1 MTKQP
6 RRARTATTARRPR
19 PGARL
24 ARVPSGSRERAALA
38 AERLAWVHEQR
49 SDLDFRNMYELAI
62 ATILAAQTTD
72 VTVNALTRVLFAR
85 YPDARA
91 LAAADLHDLEEI
103 LRPVGYFR
111 AKART
116 ILAAGQTLTDRFAGV
131 VPATIDELVTIP
143 GIGRKTASAVLA
155 AGLGEPAIV
164 TDRHVMRVAT
174 RLRLVSEEDPEK
186 IERQLARLLPR
197 ERWTGFSMRMTLH
210 GRYVCLARRAEC
222 ERCVLNDFCPSSS
235 TRDRTPEDRLRLSL
249 SLRGTR
255 SSPER
260 PQSGTVEEASAED

>member
-1 MTKQP
+1 VTKQTRP
-6 RRARTATTARRPR
+6 ARASGKPR
-19 PGARL
+19 PARL
-24 ARVPSGSRERAALA
+24 PPGSRERAELA
-38 AERLAWVHEQR
+38 AERLTWVHEQR
-49 SDLDFRNMYELAI
+49 SDLDFRDMYGLAI
-62 ATILAAQTTD
+62 ATLLAAQTTD
-72 VTVNALTRVLFAR
+72 LTVNAITRRLFER
-85 YPDARA
+85 YPDPRA
-91 LAAADLHDLEEI
+91 LARADLPDLEEI

-111 AKART
+111 AKAKT
-116 ILAAGQTLTDRFAGV
+116 IQAAGQVLTERFGGE
-131 VPATIDELVTIP
+131 VPTTIDELVTIP

-164 TDRHVMRVAT
+164 TDRHVMRVAA

-197 ERWTGFSMRMTLH
+197 DRWTGFSMRMTLH

-235 TRDRTPEDRLRLSL
+235 TRSRTPEERLLLSL

-260 PQSGTVEEASAED
+260 PLSGLAEGFTE